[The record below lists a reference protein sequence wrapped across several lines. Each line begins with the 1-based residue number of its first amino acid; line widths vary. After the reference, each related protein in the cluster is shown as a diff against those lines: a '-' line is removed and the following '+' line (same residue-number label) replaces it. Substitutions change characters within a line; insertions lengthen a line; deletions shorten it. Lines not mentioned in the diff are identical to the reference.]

1 MHSYLLILFLIV
13 THNLHC
19 HSLLIMILNFLCL
32 SLLPKDCLISKTVV
46 NCNLTNTHCINYPLI
61 NLSSLSNDLL
71 LINIVNLC
79 VLYYMWSTLLIL
91 ADRSTFTC
99 VLSCATIRNTNVWRL
114 ICVVK
119 LSIMKLSDL
128 ITYWLYNYLLLLIHM
143 KHANLGLQ
151 LMKYSITWY
160 SIQNWLLSISLCLN
174 TLLA

>member
-1 MHSYLLILFLIV
+1 MIELDCVLHKSFILWCYLVKGFDFTQKGFYI
-13 THNLHC
+13 T
-19 HSLLIMILNFLCL
+19 
-32 SLLPKDCLISKTVV
+32 P
-46 NCNLTNTHCINYPLI
+46 
-61 NLSSLSNDLL
+61 
-71 LINIVNLC
+71 NIVNLC
-79 VLYYMWSTLLIL
+79 VMYYMWSSLLIL

-114 ICVVK
+114 IYVVK
-119 LSIMKLSDL
+119 LSIMKFSGL
-128 ITYWLYNYLLLLIHM
+128 ITYWLYNYLLLLIQM